1 MARFEII
8 DSDTLNKIEGWADKL
23 VKRIQVEMQNQGINA
38 SGNLSNSLEYAIAD
52 NHIRVLANPYM
63 LYAEKGRDKGK
74 IPYNFSTILE
84 TWIADKHLTVPAQYK
99 TPNQFAWA
107 IAMKIKKY
115 GSSKYRNPSQRQD
128 VVGAPLSELL
138 PELNNIISNHVVM
151 YVNDNLFN

>member
-8 DSDTLNKIEGWADKL
+8 DADTLNKIEGWADKL
-23 VKRIQVEMQNQGINA
+23 VKRIQVEMQNQGLNA
-38 SGNLSNSLEYAIAD
+38 SGNLSNSLEYSVAD

-115 GSSKYRNPSQRQD
+115 GSDKYRNPSKRQD
-128 VVGAPLSELL
+128 VLEKPMSELL
-138 PELNNIISNHVVM
+138 PDLNDILQNRVVL
-151 YVNDNLFN
+151 YINDNLF

>member
-1 MARFEII
+1 MKFEII
-8 DSDTLNKIEGWADKL
+8 DANTLKDVEAWADKL
-23 VKRIQVEMQNQGINA
+23 VKRIQVEMQNQGLNA
-38 SGNLSNSLEYAIAD
+38 SGNLSNSLEYSVAD

-63 LYAEKGRDKGK
+63 LYAEKGRDNGK

-115 GSSKYRNPSQRQD
+115 GSDKYRNPSKRQD
-128 VVGAPLSELL
+128 VLSAPMSELL
-138 PELNNIISNHVVM
+138 PELNDIISNHVVL
-151 YVNDNLFN
+151 YINDSLF

>member
-8 DSDTLNKIEGWADKL
+8 DSDTLKDVEAWADKL
-23 VKRIQVEMQNQGINA
+23 VKRIQVEMQNQGLNA
-38 SGNLSNSLEYAIAD
+38 SGNLSNSLEYSVAD

-63 LYAEKGRDKGK
+63 LYAEKGRDKSK

-115 GSSKYRNPSQRQD
+115 GSNKYRNPSERQD
-128 VVGAPLSELL
+128 VLTAPMSELL
-138 PELNNIISNHVVM
+138 PELNEIINNRVVM
-151 YVNDNLFN
+151 YVNDNLF